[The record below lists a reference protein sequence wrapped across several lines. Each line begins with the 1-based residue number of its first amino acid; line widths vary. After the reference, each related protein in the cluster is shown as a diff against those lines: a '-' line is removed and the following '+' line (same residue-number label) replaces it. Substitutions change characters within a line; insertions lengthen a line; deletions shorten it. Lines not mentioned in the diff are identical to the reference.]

1 MGTCY
6 KPTKDTNCVEKCV
19 VSTDDS
25 STKGFY
31 KDRDGDIFDYEF
43 SSDERNMAVADGTI
57 KTTSGIAGSSLFT
70 EVGVTIEG
78 DETDHVDLCERK
90 RTEKIEKHAIEQG
103 AATWMSSGELVI
115 WLIIAGIMYGI
126 YTMFESK
133 MPYKESFLCFDLPKS
148 SYLNMGV
155 MGKIYVLLC
164 FVIMFV
170 IRKITQTK
178 SLHKINLLSI
188 REYINDFLPYS
199 VISLGA
205 YTFFSGFLRMK
216 ASEQEM
222 KGGGPLDFFKNMN
235 TTTLTVY
242 VGIILMTIN
251 AFGLSYLYLK
261 DKAKFRK
268 DNYAKALYWGQIT
281 TLLIGGLTALCTA
294 FFACHGILS
303 GKGLG
308 YNSYIIVRWL
318 LIIGVV
324 IGCIIL
330 IDTETAKPH
339 FYLQESEDLSGKEYW
354 FGNSTRAEREYVAD
368 NTVALGAY
376 RRDLGYNQSNAPASW
391 KAEAYKQVYGEC
403 HERTSDSDCEAQ
415 YTTRT
420 DAGVS
425 PSNHVCTWGADR
437 CVAGPASDS
446 AGSGV
451 VAEACT
457 ATSAGTDQA
466 VDAACA
472 AADISGD
479 EAASR
484 AACTAAASGACTYV
498 PGG

>member
-6 KPTKDTNCVEKCV
+6 KPRMDTNCVEKCV
-19 VSTDDS
+19 VSTDS
-25 STKGFY
+25 NGFY
-31 KDRDGDIFDYEF
+31 KDRDGDIFDYDF
-43 SSDERNMAVADGTI
+43 TGSERTEAR
-57 KTTSGIAGSSLFT
+57 TSHPNGIANSSLFT
-70 EVGVTIEG
+70 DTGVEIKE
-78 DETDHVDLCERK
+78 DVSSHVDLCERK
-90 RTEKIEKHAIEQG
+90 RTAEIEKHAIEQG

-115 WLIIAGIMYGI
+115 WLIVAGIMFGI

-148 SYLNMGV
+148 NYLNMGV

-178 SLHKINLLSI
+178 SLHKIDLLSI

-242 VGIILMTIN
+242 IGIILMTIN

-308 YNSYIIVRWL
+308 YNSRIVIKWL

-368 NTVALGAY
+368 PLVAYDAIK
-376 RRDLGYNQSNAPASW
+376 RDMGYGVAIGNRPSDPAAWSGPNGPAAVDANKW
-391 KAEAYKQVYGEC
+391 MKEAYKQVYGEC
-403 HERTSDSDCEAQ
+403 HDRTSESDCEAQ
-415 YTTRT
+415 KGARTT
-420 DAGVS
+420 AGEGGETAT
-425 PSNHVCTWGADR
+425 NHVCTWGADR
-437 CVAGPASDS
+437 CVAGARKCTT
-446 AGSGV
+446 G
-451 VAEACT
+451 T
-457 ATSAGTDQA
+457 AT
-466 VDAACA
+466 
-472 AADISGD
+472 D
-479 EAASR
+479 EAVSCETTFSETGECPAGCDYTGPYGER
-484 AACTAAASGACTYV
+484 
-498 PGG
+498 

>member
-1 MGTCY
+1 
-6 KPTKDTNCVEKCV
+6 
-19 VSTDDS
+19 
-25 STKGFY
+25 
-31 KDRDGDIFDYEF
+31 
-43 SSDERNMAVADGTI
+43 
-57 KTTSGIAGSSLFT
+57 
-70 EVGVTIEG
+70 
-78 DETDHVDLCERK
+78 
-90 RTEKIEKHAIEQG
+90 
-103 AATWMSSGELVI
+103 MSSGELVI
-115 WLIIAGIMYGI
+115 WLIVAGIMFGI

-148 SYLNMGV
+148 NYLNMGV

-178 SLHKINLLSI
+178 SLHKIDLLSI

-242 VGIILMTIN
+242 IGIILMTIN

-308 YNSYIIVRWL
+308 YNSRIVIKWL

-368 NTVALGAY
+368 PLLAPFAIK
-376 RRDLGYNQSNAPASW
+376 RDLGYNTTAVTTAAAAAVDPDAPTSTELAATSASAAGAKW
-391 KAEAYKQVYGEC
+391 MKEAYKQVYGEC
-403 HERTSDSDCEAQ
+403 HDRTSEEDCEAQ
-415 YTTRT
+415 STLRT
-420 DAGVS
+420 D
-425 PSNHVCTWGADR
+425 NHVCTWGADR
-437 CVAGPASDS
+437 CVTAGPSC
-446 AGSGV
+446 SG
-451 VAEACT
+451 T
-457 ATSAGTDQA
+457 ATDTTATPDCATAFAG
-466 VDAACA
+466 AANTL
-472 AADISGD
+472 
-479 EAASR
+479 AASCP
-484 AACTAAASGACTYV
+484 AGCTYL
-498 PGG
+498 PNP